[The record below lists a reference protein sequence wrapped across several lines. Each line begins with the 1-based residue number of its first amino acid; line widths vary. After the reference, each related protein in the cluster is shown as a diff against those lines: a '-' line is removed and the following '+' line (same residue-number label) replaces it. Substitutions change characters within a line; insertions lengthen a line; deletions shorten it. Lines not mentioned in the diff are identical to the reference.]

1 MKRVPKEKWR
11 QFILTHKKEM
21 FNIKTHESAYIKK
34 DIRRRKYLQLILL
47 LGKYYL
53 FTIVYKSILK

>member
-21 FNIKTHESAYIKK
+21 FNIKMHESAYIKK
-34 DIRRRKYLQLILL
+34 DVRRRKYLQLILL

-53 FTIVYKSILK
+53 LQLYTKVY